1 MGLPCP
7 LGISR
12 VGPARKSFLFGQIIH
27 SLFGPSLFRQ
37 MAAYWPDSFLLFM
50 NVDFVSVRK
59 NAKRARPISSH
70 LDLTLSHCYYATLK
84 ISRGELPYEM
94 LIVSLWVFGMESRYI
109 YPLRYRSV
117 PCIKKK
123 KFTKNA
129 LTLTKQKSLLGVSLS
144 LSHTLIGL
152 PLGFN
157 LNFRMSIPGTFIWIP
172 PPEKDTSF
180 EQIDL

>member
-59 NAKRARPISSH
+59 NAKRTRPISSH
-70 LDLTLSHCYYATLK
+70 LDLTLRHCYFATQQEATL
-84 ISRGELPYEM
+84 
-94 LIVSLWVFGMESRYI
+94 SLWKKLVPRESGG
-109 YPLRYRSV
+109 
-117 PCIKKK
+117 
-123 KFTKNA
+123 NGA
-129 LTLTKQKSLLGVSLS
+129 
-144 LSHTLIGL
+144 
-152 PLGFN
+152 
-157 LNFRMSIPGTFIWIP
+157 
-172 PPEKDTSF
+172 
-180 EQIDL
+180 